1 MHDIVSSMQDFV
13 CYPEGERIRVKEV
26 QVLSDDWYIL
36 KKTRFDRRRRDGTWQ
51 ELTRETYDRGNGAT
65 ILLYN
70 IEKRTVILTRQ
81 FRYPAFVNGH
91 NGMLIEAAA
100 GLLDDASPEERIRAE
115 AEEET
120 GFRVYDVRRIF
131 DAFMSPGSVTERLHF
146 FVAIYTNDDRASD
159 GGGQVAEGEDIEVLE
174 MAIEEALAG
183 IASGVI
189 QDGKTIMLLQ
199 YAALHLFPEKKAVV
213 AAGLSGLSGQAIGVY
228 TLLSQIGQGGMGTVW
243 LAERNDGRFERQV
256 AVKFLNLA
264 LVGESGDE
272 RFRREGRI
280 LALLVH
286 PNIAELI
293 DAGVLPTGQPYLV
306 LEHIEGDQI
315 DRYCNQHQYDIRA
328 RIVLFLDVLAAVAHA
343 HAGLVVH
350 RDLKASNVLVRNDG
364 QVKLVDFGIAQLLD
378 VGETAGTTQLTIE
391 GMRAMTPESAAPEQM
406 LGQVTTTATDVY
418 ALGGL
423 LYLLLTGEHPAGCSV
438 HNAADFVKAIVEK
451 EPKRPSVVVMA
462 DGGRAGQNA
471 AERNV
476 TPSRLSRMLRGD
488 LESIVLKA
496 LKKDPA
502 ERYESVTA
510 MAEDLRRYLNNER
523 ISVQPNQ
530 FSHRAARFVRR
541 HGIAVRSGRDDKF
554 DEGGIT

>member
-1 MHDIVSSMQDFV
+1 VKLHDIVEFMQEIV
-13 CYPEGERIRVKEV
+13 CYAEAEAIRIKEV

-51 ELTRETYDRGNGAT
+51 EITRETYDRGNGAT

-70 IEKRTVILTRQ
+70 IEKRAVILTRQ

-91 NGMLIEAAA
+91 NGMLIETPA

-115 AEEET
+115 VEEET
-120 GFRVYDVRRIF
+120 GFRVSNVRSIF

-146 FVAIYTNDDRASD
+146 FVAVYSSDDRASD
-159 GGGQVAEGEDIEVLE
+159 GGGQAAEGEDIEVLE
-174 MAIEEALAG
+174 MTIEEALAG
-183 IASGVI
+183 IAAGLI

-199 YAALHLFPEKKAVV
+199 YAALHLFPEMRTVV
-213 AAGLSGLSGQAIGVY
+213 GSGPAGLSGQAIGVY
-228 TLLSQIGQGGMGTVW
+228 TLLSQIGQGGMGSVW

-264 LVGESGDE
+264 LVGESGEE

-286 PNIAELI
+286 PNIAELV

-315 DRYCNQHQYDIRA
+315 DRYCNQHRHDIRA
-328 RIVLFLDVLAAVAHA
+328 RIGLFLDVLAAVAHA
-343 HAGLVVH
+343 HASLVVH
-350 RDLKASNVLVRNDG
+350 RDLKASNVLVRNGG

-378 VGETAGTTQLTIE
+378 AGETAGATQLTIE
-391 GMRAMTPESAAPEQM
+391 GMQAMTPECAAPEQM
-406 LGQVTTTATDVY
+406 LGQATTTATDVY
-418 ALGGL
+418 ALGVL
-423 LYLLLTGEHPAGCSV
+423 LYLLLTGKHPAGCAIE
-438 HNAADFVKAIVEK
+438 NAADFVKAIVEK
-451 EPKRPSVVVMA
+451 EPKRPSVVA
-462 DGGRAGQNA
+462 LANGANA

-488 LESIVLKA
+488 LDTIVLKA

-502 ERYESVTA
+502 ERYDSVTA

-523 ISVQPNQ
+523 ISVPPDR
-530 FSHRAARFVRR
+530 FSYRAARFVRR
-541 HGIAVRSGRDDKF
+541 HGIAVILMMLVFVATLAG
-554 DEGGIT
+554 